1 MLKHKL
7 LPFALLLGCNL
18 LPAAQAADA
27 VDDNRWYVAPFGTF
41 VYTGDGRQSSDGWG
55 GGAAFGKILDRH
67 FNIELEGFYQGF
79 NSQHGSLSF
88 AGGTADIQYFFFRDK
103 FSPYAVLGAGGM
115 NTSLAKGGSA
125 AGIIAEA
132 GVGFTYELLDN
143 LSFRSDIR
151 YRYNN
156 NFNSTLK
163 TGTDDYH
170 EMLVNVGF
178 VIPFGEKPK
187 AAALQNVAA
196 PEPIVATPRPTPVPD
211 CSTLDSDHDGV
222 NNCLDKCPDTP
233 RNTKVDTYGCPIK
246 LILKGSNF
254 KVDSAELRPDAKVI
268 LDEVAQSLNNYP
280 LKNEIEVQGH
290 TSSEGGTAHN
300 QKLSERRAK
309 SVADYLKSK
318 HVTNKLSVKGFG
330 KNRPIADNK
339 TEAGRS
345 ENRRVELIWVEN

>member
-1 MLKHKL
+1 MLKNKL

-18 LPAAQAADA
+18 LPTAQAADT

-41 VYTGDGRQSSDGWG
+41 LYSDGGKSNTGWG
-55 GGAAFGKILDRH
+55 GGAGFGKILDRH
-67 FNIELEGFYQGF
+67 FNIEFDGFYQEISR
-79 NSQHGSLSF
+79 NHGTTSF
-88 AGGTADIQYFFFRDK
+88 TGGAADLQYFFFRDK
-103 FSPYAVLGAGGM
+103 FSPFAVLGTGAK
-115 NTSLAKGGSA
+115 NTCVNTKCNGNIL
-125 AGIIAEA
+125 AEA
-132 GVGFTYELLDN
+132 GLGFTYELLDN

-151 YRYNN
+151 YRYSN
-156 NFNSTLK
+156 NFNATHA
-163 TGTDDYH
+163 GGDGYN

-187 AAALQNVAA
+187 GPA
-196 PEPIVATPRPTPVPD
+196 PLKVEAPVPAPIVTTPRPTPAVD

-233 RNTKVDTYGCPIK
+233 RNTKVDTNGCPIK

-254 KVDSAELRPDAKVI
+254 KVDSAELRPDAKII

-290 TSSEGGTAHN
+290 TSSEGGAAHN

-318 HVTNKLSVKGFG
+318 GVTNKLSVKGFG

-345 ENRRVELIWVEN
+345 ENRRVELIWIAN